1 MMIQVENLTKYFGPV
16 MAIDRVTFE
25 VDQGEIVGFLGLN
38 GAGKTTTMR
47 ILTSYLPATS
57 GIARVAGFD
66 VMTQSLD
73 VRRNIG
79 YLPESVPLY
88 PEMRVDEYIM
98 FRAKLKG
105 VPRRERIRRVEYC
118 LERCRLKEVRRRL
131 IGTLSKGYRQ
141 RVGLADAMVH
151 DPAIFIL
158 DEPTSGLDPMQIRE
172 TLALIKELGDSHTIL
187 LSTHILPEVEAI
199 CERVIII
206 AGGRVGFSRTLAEIE
221 SQAVILLET
230 RGPAEQVAGVLRG
243 IQGVA
248 QVAEQAGEDGVIGYT
263 IRTDDNTDLREP
275 ISKAVGARGWPIR
288 RLDRKRGSLDDAFF
302 NVLRARPAQSGSVTG
317 GWASEPPGAG
327 LPRLDIARKWPGS
340 TWPMEQVH
348 GNTGNQAGSRRH
360 DADGLAID
368 AGKAAVRSA

>member
-1 MMIQVENLTKYFGPV
+1 MMIQVNNLTKYFGPILAV
-16 MAIDRVTFE
+16 DRVTFE

-57 GIARVAGFD
+57 GIARVAGYD

-88 PEMRVDEYIM
+88 PEMRVEEYVH

-105 VPRRERIRRVEYC
+105 VPRRDRAARVEYC
-118 LERCRLKEVRRRL
+118 LDRCRLREVRRRL
-131 IGTLSKGYRQ
+131 VGTLSKGYRQ

-151 DPAIFIL
+151 DPAILIL

-172 TLALIKELGDSHTIL
+172 TLALIKELGDSHTVL

-206 AGGRVGFSRTLAEIE
+206 NNGRVGFSRTLAEIE
-221 SQAVILLET
+221 SQAVIVLET
-230 RGPAEQVAGVLRG
+230 RAPADQVTGVLRG
-243 IQGVA
+243 ISGIA
-248 QVAEQAGEDGVIGYT
+248 QVSQNEADGDVANFS
-263 IRTDDNTDLREP
+263 IRTDDNSDLREP
-275 ISKAVGARGWPIR
+275 ISKAVAARGWPIR

-302 NVLRARPAQSGSVTG
+302 DVLRAQDPLKDTAFRGQET
-317 GWASEPPGAG
+317 
-327 LPRLDIARKWPGS
+327 
-340 TWPMEQVH
+340 
-348 GNTGNQAGSRRH
+348 
-360 DADGLAID
+360 
-368 AGKAAVRSA
+368 AVRS